1 MAERLTTRTLD
12 LEVQGSSLAGRIVS
26 FIYRQGT

>member
-1 MAERLTTRTLD
+1 MAERLTPRTLD
-12 LEVQGSSLAGRIVS
+12 LEVQGSSLAGHIVS